1 MNKIIDGAK
10 EAVAF
15 ARGEGMAG
23 RIHAAVGG
31 PYIKAD
37 GYRNLTQVAMPDY
50 FIVWN
55 WDCGQWD
62 KVKERVTVS
71 SPDRTSK

>member
-1 MNKIIDGAK
+1 MVNKIIEGAK
-10 EAVAF
+10 EALAF

-23 RIHAAVGG
+23 SIHAAMGG

-37 GYRNLTQVAMPDY
+37 GHRTLIQVAMPDH

-55 WDCGQWD
+55 WDTGRWD
-62 KVKERVTVS
+62 AVKERVQVIGL
-71 SPDRTSK
+71 D